1 MSALLDI
8 LLSTQLLA
16 AALVTGA
23 LYALTA
29 VGLNLVYGTMR
40 LLNVAH
46 GDLVMIGA
54 YVGYWAF
61 ALLGISPLL
70 SLIAAAGLSALLGL
84 ALYYAMFR
92 RLLQGTRAARRLE
105 ANSLLLFFGV
115 SIIIQ
120 NLVALQFSA
129 TPRGLQYL
137 DEVYRFGGL
146 AITGNRIAAFA
157 VASVLCFGLMG
168 FLRFHVTGLAI
179 QALIQRRD
187 AAAIVGVNVERTQI
201 LTLCFG
207 FATAA
212 VAGTLVSMT
221 EQISPFMGFPFT
233 IAAFVVII
241 MGGLGNIGAGVGAGF
256 LLGALD
262 TYGVAL
268 TSSAYRSILIYG
280 AFVLI
285 LVLRPQ
291 GLLGGRRIVR

>member
-1 MSALLDI
+1 VIDT
-8 LLSTQLLA
+8 LLSGQLLA

-29 VGLNLVYGTMR
+29 LGLNLVYGTMR

-54 YVGYWAF
+54 YVAFWAF
-61 ALLGISPLL
+61 TLLALSPLL
-70 SLIAAAGLSALLGL
+70 SLAAAAAVAALFGL
-84 ALYYAMFR
+84 ALYYGLFQ
-92 RLLQGTRAARRLE
+92 RLLAGGKAAQRLE

-115 SIIIQ
+115 SVIVQ
-120 NLVALQFSA
+120 NLAALQFSG
-129 TPRGLQYL
+129 TPRGFQYL
-137 DEVYRFGGL
+137 GEVYRFGNI
-146 AITGNRIAAFA
+146 AVTGNRIAALA
-157 VASVLCFGLMG
+157 VAVLLCFGVMA

-179 QALIQRRD
+179 KALIQRRD
-187 AAAIVGVNVERTQI
+187 AAAIVGVNVERVQI
-201 LTLCFG
+201 LTLCLG

-212 VAGTLVSMT
+212 IAGALVSMT

-241 MGGLGNIGAGVGAGF
+241 LGGLGNVTGGIAAGF
-256 LLGALD
+256 ILGALE
-262 TYGVAL
+262 TYGVAI

-280 AFVLI
+280 VFVLI
-285 LVLRPQ
+285 LLLRPQ

>member
-1 MSALLDI
+1 LDAI
-8 LLSTQLLA
+8 LSGQLLA

-29 VGLNLVYGTMR
+29 LGLNLVYGTMR

-54 YVGYWAF
+54 YVAFWAF
-61 ALLGISPLL
+61 SLVALSPLL
-70 SLIAAAGLSALLGL
+70 SLVGAAALAALFG
-84 ALYYAMFR
+84 AVLYYGLFR
-92 RLLQGTRAARRLE
+92 RMFDGSRAAQRLE

-115 SIIIQ
+115 SVILQ
-120 NLVALQFSA
+120 NVAALQFSA
-129 TPRGLQYL
+129 TPRGFQYL
-137 DEVYRFGGL
+137 DEVYRLGNV

-157 VASVLCFGLMG
+157 VAIVLCFGLLA
-168 FLRFHVTGLAI
+168 FLRFHVVGLAI
-179 QALIQRRD
+179 KALIQRRD
-187 AAAIVGVNVERTQI
+187 AAAIVGVNIERVQL
-201 LTLCFG
+201 LTLCLG

-212 VAGTLVSMT
+212 VAGSLVSMT

-241 MGGLGNIGAGVGAGF
+241 LGGLGNVTGGIAAGF
-256 LLGALD
+256 LLGALE

-280 AFVLI
+280 VFVLI
-285 LVLRPQ
+285 LLVRPQ

>member
-1 MSALLDI
+1 VDALL
-8 LLSTQLLA
+8 SGQLLA

-29 VGLNLVYGTMR
+29 LGLNLVYGTMR

-54 YVGYWAF
+54 YVAFWAF
-61 ALLGISPLL
+61 SLLALSPLL
-70 SLIAAAGLSALLGL
+70 SIFAAAALAALFGA
-84 ALYYAMFR
+84 ALYYGLFQ
-92 RLLQGTRAARRLE
+92 RLLEGGKAAQRLE

-115 SIIIQ
+115 SVIVQ
-120 NLVALQFSA
+120 NLAALQFSA
-129 TPRGLQYL
+129 TPRGFQYL
-137 DEVYRFGGL
+137 GDVYRFGNI
-146 AITGNRIAAFA
+146 AVTGNRIAAFA
-157 VASVLCFGLMG
+157 VAILICFGFVA

-179 QALIQRRD
+179 KALIQRRD
-187 AAAIVGVNVERTQI
+187 AAAIVGVNVERVQV
-201 LTLCFG
+201 LSLCLG

-212 VAGTLVSMT
+212 VAGALVSMT

-241 MGGLGNIGAGVGAGF
+241 LGGLGNVTGGIAAGF
-256 LLGALD
+256 LLGVLE

-280 AFVLI
+280 VFVLI
-285 LVLRPQ
+285 LLVRPQ

>member
-1 MSALLDI
+1 MDAI
-8 LLSTQLLA
+8 LSGQLLA

-29 VGLNLVYGTMR
+29 LGLNLVYGTMR

-54 YVGYWAF
+54 YVAYWAF
-61 ALLGISPLL
+61 TLLALSPLL
-70 SLIAAAGLSALLGL
+70 SLLGSAALAALLGW
-84 ALYYAMFR
+84 ALYYGLFR
-92 RLLQGTRAARRLE
+92 RLLDGGKAAQRLE

-115 SIIIQ
+115 SVIVQ
-120 NLVALQFSA
+120 NLAALQFTS

-137 DEVYRFGGL
+137 DEVYHFGNI
-146 AITGNRIAAFA
+146 AVTGNRIAAFL
-157 VASVLCFGLMG
+157 VAIAISFGVMA

-179 QALIQRRD
+179 KALIQRRD
-187 AAAIVGVNVERTQI
+187 AAAIVGVNVERVQI
-201 LTLCFG
+201 LTLCLG
-207 FATAA
+207 FATAS
-212 VAGTLVSMT
+212 VAGALVSMT

-233 IAAFVVII
+233 IAAVVVII
-241 MGGLGNIGAGVGAGF
+241 LGGLGNVTGGIAAGF
-256 LLGALD
+256 LLGLLE

-280 AFVLI
+280 VFVLI
-285 LVLRPQ
+285 LLVRPQ